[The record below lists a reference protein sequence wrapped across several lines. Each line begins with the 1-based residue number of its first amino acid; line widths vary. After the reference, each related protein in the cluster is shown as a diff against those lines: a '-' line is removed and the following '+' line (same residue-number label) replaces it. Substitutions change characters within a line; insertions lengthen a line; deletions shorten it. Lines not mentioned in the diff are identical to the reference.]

1 MQDDGNFNLS
11 TDTEE
16 INEKSFL
23 LHSEVPEF
31 S

>member
-1 MQDDGNFNLS
+1 MRDDRNFNLS

-16 INEKSFL
+16 ISEKSFL
-23 LHSEVPEF
+23 LEVPEF